1 MEFQYPSTSLFTP
14 EGREV
19 VAWSVEEF
27 GSLKMQGYTE
37 TRPVVVVPEVKPK
50 TEVKPKAVKV
60 ASIAA
65 AEPKSA

>member
-1 MEFQYPSTSLFTP
+1 MEFQYPATSLFTP

-37 TRPVVVVPEVKPK
+37 TRPVTVPEAKPK
-50 TEVKPKAVKV
+50 VETKPKAVKV
-60 ASIAA
+60 VPIAA